1 MADITPIDYSLHVA
15 SPFASALQGYQA
27 GAAIRDDQEQQV
39 ALQQKQQAAQ
49 QQQQLLTNLA
59 NNPNASGADYARVMT
74 IMPGVAESLQKAWG
88 ALSGDQQQAHL
99 TDLSQWGSAI
109 SNGQPQ
115 FAADAMNAR
124 ADAMEKTAGP
134 TPASQALRAQAQV
147 TAAHPQF
154 ALGQIQAQLAAH
166 PDGTKVATTLAAI
179 GGEQRAEA
187 LAPAALA
194 TAGANAVKSG
204 AEATV
209 AASTIPAQIE
219 KPALEN
225 QNVTSQIQQRAAQL
239 GLDRDKLVTDTQLK
253 LKELGLQYGQ
263 LPPAV
268 GEQVTT
274 ATTDA
279 IAADQSASRMTDLAD
294 RIDKADLSS
303 GSTAKG
309 VELLK
314 RLTGNQNEVTR
325 LRSEYNRI
333 VTPAAMAAYKTV
345 ASGSTS
351 DKDIDVAMTGV
362 PSDTADPATMAQF
375 LRGAA
380 KLQVYSSVLNNAKSE
395 WLGAVRN
402 LGKTKQDI
410 EVDGVQVPAGTSFKD
425 FTDQYVAR
433 KVAEKTNASVI
444 AASPYAQFATPAAPT
459 APAGP

>member
-1 MADITPIDYSLHVA
+1 MADITPINYSTDVA
-15 SPFASALQGYQA
+15 SPFAAALQGYQA
-27 GAAIRDDQEQQV
+27 GAAIRDDQQQQV
-39 ALQQKQQAAQ
+39 AIQAKQQAAQ
-49 QQQQLLTNLA
+49 QQQQMLTQLA
-59 NNPNASGADYARVMT
+59 NNPNATGSDYARVMT
-74 IMPGVAESLQKAWG
+74 MIPGVAEPLQKAW
-88 ALSGDQQQAHL
+88 AARSQDQQQSTL
-99 TDLSQWGSAI
+99 TDLSQWGAAI
-109 SNGQPQ
+109 HNGQPQ
-115 FAADAMNAR
+115 IAADAMNAR
-124 ADAMEKTAGP
+124 ADAMDKTNGGP
-134 TPASQALRAQAQV
+134 TPESQALRTNASVV
-147 TAAHPQF
+147 TAHPQF
-154 ALGQIQAQLAAH
+154 ALGMIQAKLAAH
-166 PDGTKVATTLAAI
+166 PDGSKVATTLAAI
-179 GGEQRAEA
+179 GGEQRAEDQAPGA
-187 LAPAALA
+187 LAKVNADAVK
-194 TAGANAVKSG
+194 AGAD
-204 AEATV
+204 ATV

-239 GLDRDKLVTDTQLK
+239 GIDRDKLVTDTQLK

-303 GSTAKG
+303 GAGAKG

-351 DKDIDVAMTGV
+351 DKDIEVAMTGV

-380 KLQVYSSVLNNAKSE
+380 KLQVYSSVINNAKSE
-395 WLGAVRN
+395 WLSANRN
-402 LGKTKQDI
+402 LGKTSKDI
-410 EVDGVQVPAGTSFKD
+410 EVDGVQIPAGTTFKNFAD
-425 FTDQYVAR
+425 SYVAR
-433 KVAEKTNASVI
+433 KVAEKSNASVI
-444 AASPYAQFATPAAPT
+444 AASPYASFATPSAPAAP
-459 APAGP
+459 GQ